1 MSEKI
6 GAAPTGHPNDS
17 AARRTHWRGAAAPL
31 NVWQQAIDAELVS
44 AHLGVA
50 LNDAT
55 FEGAQKAIHELICW
69 HIDVATNPATNGGQR
84 LTDAK
89 PIVWPV
95 AMPEPVAA
103 QVRFKPEN
111 DTTWSRWKVCAVEDA
126 REIEAYTLVNC
137 WNYEVRYLHAEQQVR
152 ELLATPNNLPAQ
164 AVEKSA
170 THGMDLHQ
178 RILHVGGRENAQTYI
193 EFGSVAAVRAL
204 VVQVLRDWSDGAHG
218 FA

>member
-50 LNDAT
+50 PNYAT

-89 PIVWPV
+89 PIVWP
-95 AMPEPVAA
+95 EPVGRVTTSPHGLFFAYDNAITATPKALYTRA
-103 QVRFKPEN
+103 QVETMLK
-111 DTTWSRWKVCAVEDA
+111 
-126 REIEAYTLVNC
+126 
-137 WNYEVRYLHAEQQVR
+137 
-152 ELLATPNNLPAQ
+152 AQ
-164 AVEKSA
+164 GVK
-170 THGMDLHQ
+170 L
-178 RILHVGGRENAQTYI
+178 
-193 EFGSVAAVRAL
+193 
-204 VVQVLRDWSDGAHG
+204 
-218 FA
+218 